1 MNRTTRA
8 MLVAC
13 GLILLAPGPAARAF
27 ETQGPPL
34 LPEADCG
41 PGQAEPCPPAGD
53 PGAPPEGG
61 LLAPGTPAEPF
72 VLSDPEGRP
81 VLFTPGEGGG
91 PVLIVFWSIFCPPCQ
106 EEMPLL
112 AGLAR
117 KLEPRGLRVISVN
130 LDGPAMARAVGTY
143 ARQQRLPFPV
153 AMDEKAD
160 GRFVFATAYG
170 VTGTPSLFL
179 VGPDG
184 TIRWN
189 HEGRTDPGMLQA
201 EIEELLP

>member
-1 MNRTTRA
+1 MNRTARA
-8 MLVAC
+8 ILVAC
-13 GLILLAPGPAARAF
+13 AFVLVAPRPGARASQAPGV
-27 ETQGPPL
+27 GL

-41 PGQAEPCPPAGD
+41 PGQVEPCPPADDQGR
-53 PGAPPEGG
+53 PPEGG
-61 LLAPGTPAEPF
+61 LLSPGTPAEPF

-91 PVLIVFWSIFCPPCQ
+91 PVLLVFWSMFCPPCQ
-106 EEMPLL
+106 EEMPFL

-117 KLEPRGLRVISVN
+117 RLGPRGLRVVSVN
-130 LDGPAMARAVGTY
+130 VDGSGMARAVATY
-143 ARQQRLPFPV
+143 AKRQKLPFPV

-160 GRFVFATAYG
+160 GQFVFARAYG

-184 TIRWN
+184 RVRWN

-201 EIEELLP
+201 EIEELLR